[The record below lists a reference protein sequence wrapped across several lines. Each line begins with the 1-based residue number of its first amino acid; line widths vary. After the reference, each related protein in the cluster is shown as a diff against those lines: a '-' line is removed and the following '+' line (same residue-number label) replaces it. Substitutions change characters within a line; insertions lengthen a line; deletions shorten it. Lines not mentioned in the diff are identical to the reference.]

1 MNTQTKYIAYYRVS
15 TVRQGQSGLGLDA
28 QQQATAH
35 YNVVREFT
43 DVESGTKS
51 DRPQLQAALKA
62 CESTGA
68 TLLIAKLD
76 RLARNVLFISKLM
89 ESGVEFVCCDTPQA
103 NKLTLHLMAAF
114 AEHEAKAIS
123 ERTKNAL
130 ASAKR
135 RGKKLGGKRAGAGR
149 KVGSKGTPPPASL
162 VTQVKQLRVQG
173 LTFSQIA
180 KNVNSQ
186 GWVTS
191 RGNPHTKQSIQR
203 LSKVEVTC

>member
-1 MNTQTKYIAYYRVS
+1 MNNSTKYIAYYRVS
-15 TVRQGQSGLGLDA
+15 TARQGQSGLGLEA

-35 YNVVREFT
+35 YNVISEFT

-51 DRPQLQAALKA
+51 DRPQLQAALNA
-62 CESTGA
+62 CKSTGA

-76 RLARNVLFISKLM
+76 RLARNVLFIAQLM
-89 ESGVEFVCCDTPQA
+89 ESGVEFVCCDMPQA
-103 NKLTLHLMAAF
+103 NKLTLHMMAAF
-114 AEHEAKAIS
+114 AEHEARAIS
-123 ERTKNAL
+123 DRTKNAL

-135 RGKKLGGKRAGAGR
+135 RGKKLGGKREGAGR
-149 KVGSKGTPPPASL
+149 KAGSKGTPPPASL

-180 KNVNSQ
+180 ENVNAQ

-191 RGNPHTKQSIQR
+191 RGNPHTKQSVQR
-203 LSKVEVTC
+203 LSKVEITC